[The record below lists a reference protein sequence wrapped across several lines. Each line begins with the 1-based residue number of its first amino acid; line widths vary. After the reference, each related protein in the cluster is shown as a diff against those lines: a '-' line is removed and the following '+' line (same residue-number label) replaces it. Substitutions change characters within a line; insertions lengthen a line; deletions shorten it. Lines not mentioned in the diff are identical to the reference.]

1 MSMHVTSICVMLV
14 TVRRSA
20 GEGLAESLR
29 RLSDAKRSRNGR
41 LVNRFC

>member
-20 GEGLAESLR
+20 GEAESLR